1 MAENQPLRVLFV
13 GHGKHGT
20 TFLNRLA
27 KGLADAGTKVT
38 LATFSKRQPTWL
50 DQHGVQRLW
59 TPPWAG
65 NPLLRLL
72 RLLQLLITHF
82 SFSRFHW
89 LWYQT
94 YETKSFLHKLQ
105 RLNRYLPFL
114 RGEWDVIYFPWN
126 SAAIGYQGLYKL
138 GIPVVVSC
146 RGSQVNIRPHLP
158 GQETYVPALRTSLQ
172 QAAAVHCVSSDIQ
185 QSVIGL
191 GVNLERCAVIHPAVV
206 PEFFS
211 PPAYPPDNQRFSLI
225 STGSLIWSKSFET
238 MITALKHLVDAGID
252 AELHIIGEGP
262 ERQHILYTIH
272 DLGLQ
277 ERVFLHGRLA
287 PSDVRDQLKNADCFV
302 LSSLSEGIA
311 NAALEAMSCGL
322 PVVTTD
328 CGGMREAITD
338 GVEGF
343 IVPLW
348 DSQAMATALHKLGCD
363 PTLHSRMGAAG
374 RSRVVADFKLED
386 QIRAFLDLLRKTAN
400 SNGLDRDQSAR

>member
-1 MAENQPLRVLFV
+1 M
-13 GHGKHGT
+13 
-20 TFLNRLA
+20 
-27 KGLADAGTKVT
+27 
-38 LATFSKRQPTWL
+38 
-50 DQHGVQRLW
+50 
-59 TPPWAG
+59 
-65 NPLLRLL
+65 
-72 RLLQLLITHF
+72 
-82 SFSRFHW
+82 
-89 LWYQT
+89 
-94 YETKSFLHKLQ
+94 
-105 RLNRYLPFL
+105 
-114 RGEWDVIYFPWN
+114 
-126 SAAIGYQGLYKL
+126 KL

-158 GQETYVPALRTSLQ
+158 GQETYVQALRTSLQ

-191 GVNLERCAVIHPAVV
+191 GVSPDRCRVIHPAVD

-225 STGSLIWSKSFET
+225 STGSLIWRKSYET

-277 ERVFLHGRLA
+277 ERVTLHGHLA
-287 PSDVRDQLKNADCFV
+287 PNKVRDQLQNADCFV

-311 NAALEAMSCGL
+311 NAGLEAMSCDL
-322 PVVTTD
+322 PVVTTN

-343 IVPLW
+343 IVPLR
-348 DSQAMATALHKLGCD
+348 DPHAMATALHKLGCD
-363 PTLHSRMGAAG
+363 PTLRSRMGAAG
-374 RSRVVADFKLED
+374 RSRVIADFKLED
-386 QIRAFLDLLRKTAN
+386 QISAFLSLLRTISK
-400 SNGLDRDQSAR
+400 SNGLDRDQSSKWNTSASH